1 MVDARAR
8 VEAERDVL
16 IRKHGEWTYD
26 IPLSEGVWTRETE
39 QPLPHT
45 RLRRIVQTIVDLVG
59 KPLSE
64 CRILDLGCLEGLF
77 SLELARQGATV
88 VGVDARR
95 GHIEKAEF
103 AKSQMGLGRVTFQVD
118 DVRNVSAQTYG
129 QFDAIVCSGLLYHLP
144 AQDGAE
150 LLRTLH
156 EMAVRLL
163 VIDTHISLAPQESFT
178 FLGETYHGES
188 YREHGPGE
196 VEKVIEHRPLASY
209 GNEVSSL
216 FSRPSLVNLLA
227 AVGFTSCYECML
239 PIHLNYGRPGLE
251 HADRCTFIAVKGHPV
266 TIATAPSVNSLNER
280 WSEGMLSYGPPTSE
294 SRSPR
299 PLRALR
305 RLRSRRASA

>member
-1 MVDARAR
+1 VVDAQAR
-8 VEAERDVL
+8 VKAERDAL
-16 IRKHGEWTYD
+16 IRKHGEWIYD
-26 IPLSEGVWTRETE
+26 IPLSEGVWTRESE

-45 RLRRIVQTIVDLVG
+45 RMRRIVQTIADLVV

-77 SLELARQGATV
+77 TLELARQGANV

-95 GHIEKAEF
+95 GHIDKAEF
-103 AKSQMGLGRVTFQVD
+103 AKAQMGLDRATFQVD

-156 EMAVRLL
+156 EMARLL

-178 FLGETYHGES
+178 FLGDTYHGES
-188 YREHGPGE
+188 YREHAKGDVDE
-196 VEKVIEHRPLASY
+196 VMEHRPLASY
-209 GNEVSSL
+209 GNEFSYL

-251 HADRCTFIAVKGHPV
+251 HADRCTFVAVKGHPV
-266 TIATAPSVNSLNER
+266 TIATAPSVNALNER
-280 WSEGMLSYGPPTSE
+280 WSEGMLSYGPPISE
-294 SRSPR
+294 SSSR
-299 PLRALR
+299 PLRVLR